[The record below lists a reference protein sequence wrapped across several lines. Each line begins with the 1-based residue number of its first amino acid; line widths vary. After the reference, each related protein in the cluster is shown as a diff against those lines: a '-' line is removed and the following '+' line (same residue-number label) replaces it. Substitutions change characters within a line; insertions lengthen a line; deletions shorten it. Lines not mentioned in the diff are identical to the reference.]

1 MGSSPEREWRGRRGE
16 GQGAWLAV
24 LEVGGSMGSSCIGE
38 GSPPFT
44 PCFCSVHANC
54 CVRKKG
60 GKREKRR
67 KKKMKEKKKRKKCE
81 NFSKHEN
88 FRGEKI
94 KDNL

>member
-1 MGSSPEREWRGRRGE
+1 LIAAHGELAREGVEGEERR
-16 GQGAWLAV
+16 GAWLAV

-67 KKKMKEKKKRKKCE
+67 KKKMKEKKKM
-81 NFSKHEN
+81 
-88 FRGEKI
+88 
-94 KDNL
+94 